1 MTLLFALM
9 KKELLA
15 LFRDVHGLAAL
26 LLMPVLFIVIMSL
39 ALKDV
44 YNPPTK
50 TLSYAV

>member
-50 TLSYAV
+50 T